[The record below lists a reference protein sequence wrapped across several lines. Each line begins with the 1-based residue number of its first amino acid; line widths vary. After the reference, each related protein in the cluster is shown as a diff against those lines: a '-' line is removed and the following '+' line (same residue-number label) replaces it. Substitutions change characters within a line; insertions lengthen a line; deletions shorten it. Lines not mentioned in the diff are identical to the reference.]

1 MRKKSFNTTALLVT
15 LALTAPVFAPSARAE
30 DFFFDS
36 HTSINGLTPAYSD
49 PGSRDLARFS
59 HRDSNLTLDWTNE
72 GKEGGISRGSGV
84 SAIYNTPEITAKN
97 ITVLATQKGN
107 QLNDNGIIYSGT
119 GHDGKITATETITI
133 RANDDAIYTESNDHR
148 VEISG
153 FRRLELVST
162 GKPSFFSGS
171 AGYAIMNNGTNNFLT
186 ITGGENSEIEMTNTG
201 GRAVVADNSDTAG
214 STKTTLTADT
224 IYLHAKGYYAI
235 VQTKAHYAFTGG
247 QIEINGREKT
257 ILTNE
262 NASGTAVSAQAT
274 AGGKGLIAINKQSQG
289 VLEITGK
296 VAATNGTADL
306 DFAGDHSFL
315 QGDMTA
321 SGGTGKILAGFNG
334 AGARMQGDISAARGS
349 LVTAA
354 FSGEDASFTG
364 NLRVAGTSR
373 VDVSV
378 THHGLWTGK
387 AETKDDAMTAV
398 TLSNGSRWNVTENS
412 NVSSL
417 DLSSG
422 ATASLAGSAHRLDVG
437 TLDAGGAPGR
447 FELDLAYHDN
457 NVATYENAADSD
469 SSMPTADR
477 GAPSPSSLRPS
488 RLSMP

>member
-15 LALTAPVFAPSARAE
+15 LALTAPVFTPSARAE

-201 GRAVVADNSDTAG
+201 EGRSSPTTA
-214 STKTTLTADT
+214 TRQ
-224 IYLHAKGYYAI
+224 
-235 VQTKAHYAFTGG
+235 V
-247 QIEINGREKT
+247 
-257 ILTNE
+257 
-262 NASGTAVSAQAT
+262 
-274 AGGKGLIAINKQSQG
+274 
-289 VLEITGK
+289 
-296 VAATNGTADL
+296 
-306 DFAGDHSFL
+306 
-315 QGDMTA
+315 
-321 SGGTGKILAGFNG
+321 
-334 AGARMQGDISAARGS
+334 
-349 LVTAA
+349 
-354 FSGEDASFTG
+354 
-364 NLRVAGTSR
+364 
-373 VDVSV
+373 
-378 THHGLWTGK
+378 
-387 AETKDDAMTAV
+387 
-398 TLSNGSRWNVTENS
+398 
-412 NVSSL
+412 
-417 DLSSG
+417 
-422 ATASLAGSAHRLDVG
+422 
-437 TLDAGGAPGR
+437 
-447 FELDLAYHDN
+447 
-457 NVATYENAADSD
+457 
-469 SSMPTADR
+469 
-477 GAPSPSSLRPS
+477 RPK
-488 RLSMP
+488 RP